1 MRVYVTVGLLF
12 CATALMA
19 EAVSRLIACPD
30 CTAQVS
36 KRAVFCPH
44 CGCPKEAIEE
54 AVKALEPKVIPPA
67 ETLLGETNRGKLTL
81 YPCIYDNEP
90 VLMAD
95 LADVED
101 IETLLLSNPL
111 HNCSVDYSK
120 PRLSTVAPVILFST
134 PASEQIAFKEKTTL
148 TLSTVWHDTQAP
160 AREVAVDLTQ
170 ADPLKVKPISPK
182 ALKQQGRAWRKG
194 IRDPETYTH
203 PFYQSHCNK

>member
-1 MRVYVTVGLLF
+1 MRKILCITILI
-12 CATALMA
+12 CAAALTAEPA
-19 EAVSRLIACPD
+19 SRLIACPD

-67 ETLLGETNRGKLTL
+67 ETLLGETDRGKLTL

-120 PRLSTVAPVILFST
+120 PRLSAIAPVILFST
-134 PASEQIAFKEKTTL
+134 PASDKIAFREKMTL
-148 TLSTVWHDTQAP
+148 TLSTAWYNTQAP
-160 AREVAVDLTQ
+160 AREVPVDLTQ

-182 ALKQQGRAWRKG
+182 ALKSQGRAWRQG
-194 IRDPETYTH
+194 IRDPEAYTH
-203 PFYQSHCNK
+203 PFYQSHCTK